1 MMRSQFRK
9 RPIQHLHACN
19 LNMCMVNSMQFQHV
33 YLEFNEEV
41 ASCSILPCNMIH
53 IFFQQCFMPGSSKY
67 SDTIY
72 IGYLANI
79 RIQYLLDVI
88 QGLLN
93 KKNVTEILIGL
104 SAKACTKCL
113 LISHWALSFALT
125 NSGFCSRN
133 KIAKFELLMQLSG
146 SSSKSE

>member
-19 LNMCMVNSMQFQHV
+19 FNMCMVNSMQFEHV

-41 ASCSILPCNMIH
+41 ASWSILPCNMIH

-67 SDTIY
+67 SDTIS
-72 IGYLANI
+72 IGCHIGVVELQLGNH
-79 RIQYLLDVI
+79 QS
-88 QGLLN
+88 N
-93 KKNVTEILIGL
+93 KNVTEILTSL
-104 SAKACTKCL
+104 SAKPCTNCF
-113 LISHWALSFALT
+113 LISHWALTFALK
-125 NSGFCSRN
+125 NSSFCSRN

-146 SSSKSE
+146 SSSSKSE